1 MKVITNT
8 SPLLLLAK
16 IRRLDLLRQLFD
28 EILIA
33 GAVYEEINAKLAHE
47 TKEINVLI
55 QTKALHLRIARADIV
70 KNLPVDLGKGE
81 RETIALAIETNA
93 DLVIMDD
100 QEGRRLACKQGLS
113 ITGTIGILIEARERK
128 LIAAIRQEMD
138 HLIEAGMWLNE
149 DFYHRILQEF
159 DE

>member
-33 GAVYEEINAKLAHE
+33 GAVYEEINAKLARE

-55 QTKALHLRIARADIV
+55 QTKVIYLREARTDIV

-93 DLVIMDD
+93 DLVVMDD
-100 QEGRRLACKQGLS
+100 QEGRRLARSQGLS
-113 ITGTIGILIEARERK
+113 ITGTIGVLIEARERK
-128 LIAAIRQEMD
+128 LISSIRQEMD
-138 HLIEAGMWLNE
+138 HLIEAGMWLDE
-149 DFYHRILQEF
+149 GFYHRILQEF

>member
-33 GAVYEEINAKLAHE
+33 GAVYEEINAKLARE

-55 QTKALHLRIARADIV
+55 QTKVIYLRKARTDIV

-93 DLVIMDD
+93 DLVVMDD
-100 QEGRRLACKQGLS
+100 QEGRRLARSQGLS
-113 ITGTIGILIEARERK
+113 ITGTVGVLIEARERK
-128 LIAAIRQEMD
+128 LISSIRQEMD
-138 HLIEAGMWLNE
+138 HLIEAGMWLDE
-149 DFYHRILQEF
+149 GFYHRILQEF

>member
-33 GAVYEEINAKLAHE
+33 GAVYEEINAKLACE

-55 QTKALHLRIARADIV
+55 QTKVIYLREARTDIV

-93 DLVIMDD
+93 DLVVMDD
-100 QEGRRLACKQGLS
+100 QEGRRLARSQGLS
-113 ITGTIGILIEARERK
+113 ITGTVGVLIEARERK
-128 LIAAIRQEMD
+128 LVASIRQEMD
-138 HLIEAGMWLNE
+138 HLIEAGMWLDE
-149 DFYHRILQEF
+149 GFYHRILQEF